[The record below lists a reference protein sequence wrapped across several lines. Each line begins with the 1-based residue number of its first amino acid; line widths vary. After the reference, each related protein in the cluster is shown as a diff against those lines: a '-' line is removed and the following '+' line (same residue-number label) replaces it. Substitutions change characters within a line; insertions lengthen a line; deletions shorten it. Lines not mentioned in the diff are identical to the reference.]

1 MPLIDETK
9 LEKPLPVLRKEL
21 LNTLFWHSRQLIA
34 EKEAAEVRQRSTES
48 GGWENSPINE
58 KLNRLDFSSASP
70 NMLAYN

>member
-21 LNTLFWHSRQLIA
+21 LNTLFWPARQLIA
-34 EKEAAEVRQRSTES
+34 EKDAVVGRQRKTES

-58 KLNRLDFSSASP
+58 KLNRQEFSSTSP
-70 NMLAYN
+70 NMLA

>member
-21 LNTLFWHSRQLIA
+21 LNTLFWPARQLIA
-34 EKEAAEVRQRSTES
+34 EKEVVEARQRNTES

-58 KLNRLDFSSASP
+58 ILNRQEFSSTSQ
-70 NMLAYN
+70 NMLA